1 MTRNIAVQ
9 ISALFVA
16 VAAFA
21 GAARADESA
30 SVVRNGTIGYV
41 LTDYHWALYQTK
53 DSKAECPQGFNDGP
67 REQFKILF
75 PADDGKQRTLLETQ
89 LARESAIWHPDLSPE
104 QFAFKEA
111 TGKYAIGLNLDGKVG
126 PNDFSS
132 PDGDVKGVDNQ
143 LYRVLGCVSNYRGP
157 DGTLYHFNNKFM
169 QQHEYAR
176 VLIELSGVDSLV
188 NDNDVTITTYRGRDG
203 LLTDATG
210 NSFMPGG
217 TQRADHRWGKEF
229 IARFKGKIVDGV
241 LTAQATDYYV
251 PTTWAFEDVTDQWF
265 RDPRF
270 QLKITQDRA
279 EGLLGGYVDIETFY
293 RQMVRSVSTHHESY
307 GQQSAPSV
315 YRALHKLADAYPDK
329 DGHNTAISAAMDV
342 KFTQVFIEHP
352 PRETATKDA
361 DVPARAARH

>member
-9 ISALFVA
+9 IAALFAA
-16 VAAFA
+16 VTGFAATA
-21 GAARADESA
+21 TADESA

-104 QFAFKEA
+104 
-111 TGKYAIGLNLDGKVG
+111 
-126 PNDFSS
+126 
-132 PDGDVKGVDNQ
+132 VKGVDNQ

-176 VLIELSGVDSLV
+176 VLIELSGVDSLT

-217 TQRADHRWGKEF
+217 TQRADLRWGKEF
-229 IARFKGKIVDGV
+229 VARFKGKIVDGV
-241 LTAQATDYYV
+241 LTAQASDYYV

-270 QLKITQDRA
+270 QMKITQDRA

-293 RQMVRSVSTHHESY
+293 RQMIRSVSTHHESY

-352 PRETATKDA
+352 PQETAATDA
-361 DVPARAARH
+361 VVPARAARH